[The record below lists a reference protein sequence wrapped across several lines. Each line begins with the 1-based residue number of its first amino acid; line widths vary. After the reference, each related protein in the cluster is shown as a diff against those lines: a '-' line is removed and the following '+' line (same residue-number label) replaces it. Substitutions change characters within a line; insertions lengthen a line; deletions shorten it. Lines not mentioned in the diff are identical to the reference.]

1 MGTWNVNGSF
11 SRRDI
16 ELWLQTDRPEPYS
29 LYVVGLQEM
38 VPLNPLTV
46 LFDLHV
52 KTAEQKWIDGITSI
66 LQAKYT
72 CVVLVRLS
80 HFQNFNCVAS
90 QALVGISLFVFAPA
104 NSKHSFSAIQGV
116 VYSLCVTTSLLN
128 PNRLLWPSGQQGWS
142 GHSSSRRPNPSLYRV
157 LPPGSP

>member
-52 KTAEQKWIDGITSI
+52 KTAEQKWIDGS
-66 LQAKYT
+66 
-72 CVVLVRLS
+72 
-80 HFQNFNCVAS
+80 
-90 QALVGISLFVFAPA
+90 PA
-104 NSKHSFSAIQGV
+104 FSKRSTPA
-116 VYSLCVTTSLLN
+116 
-128 PNRLLWPSGQQGWS
+128 
-142 GHSSSRRPNPSLYRV
+142 
-157 LPPGSP
+157 